1 MATDFNTTREDRWAN
16 VTEPLAVPDV
26 AVSDVLDVELVDE
39 GLYRVTFVTKQRS
52 VHDRKVESVI
62 CLRVVM
68 SGAALERS
76 GLALL
81 HGKQTAAI
89 DAETF
94 ADVPAR
100 VN

>member
-1 MATDFNTTREDRWAN
+1 MATDSNITRDDRWAN
-16 VTEPLAVPDV
+16 VSEPMAVPDV
-26 AVSDVLDVELVDE
+26 SVSDVLDVELVDE

-52 VHDRKVESVI
+52 VHDRKTESVI

-68 SGAALERS
+68 TGAALERS

-89 DAETF
+89 DADTF
-94 ADVPAR
+94 AEMPAQ